1 MTDKYLSFILKLINV
16 KSFGQF
22 IEQCIYNRY
31 SYAIFLCSYY
41 AYYLKLSLQMFY
53 LSRFL
58 GW

>member
-1 MTDKYLSFILKLINV
+1 MTAKYLKFYTQTYQC

-22 IEQCIYNRY
+22 IEQYIYNRY

-41 AYYLKLSLQMFY
+41 THYLKLSLQMFY